1 MTTTV
6 KIEAHLSRE
15 KEVVV
20 EVNEDGAVIE
30 RITLQDGERAE
41 RYVYD
46 NREISVREVAKNQN
60 AN

>member
-30 RITLQDGERAE
+30 RITLQDGERVE

-46 NREISVREVAKNQN
+46 NREISVQEVAKKQS